1 VSKNFF
7 ASFAPS
13 RFKLLE
19 GVTIMSHF
27 SITCRNCG
35 KTLEDTYCAFCEHCQ
50 DALLVTT
57 YHDRQFAEGS
67 GEGIWRFNWLPV
79 HSPRSGQPGPPVYRS
94 QGLAEQLGLESLFV
108 AFNGYWP
115 EKEAFLQTCTFK
127 EFEAAVVLQNARE
140 NGVEGLIVA
149 SAGNTARAF
158 SHLSTQTGFPV
169 IIVVPGMCLREM
181 WYLESS
187 SMVPTIA
194 VGDGDYSD
202 SIDVAK
208 RIAMALGFPF
218 EGGVKNVA
226 KRDGLGIV
234 MLEAVSKIGRLPDHY
249 VQAVGSGTG
258 AVGAWEM
265 AERFLRDGRFGS
277 RLPRLHLGQNFP
289 FAPMLHAWEKG
300 SRTLFPED
308 LDPALIPKI
317 TTRVLSTRYP
327 AYSVKGGVYDALTA
341 TGGKMYGIVNEDV
354 YAAMDLF
361 EKTEGVDI
369 VPASGVAVA
378 VLWEAVEQ
386 GAIGKQETVLLN
398 ITGGGEKKLGKEKKI
413 HAVEPRLVSK
423 KITEKEIEE
432 LLCHALKKSS

>member
-1 VSKNFF
+1 
-7 ASFAPS
+7 
-13 RFKLLE
+13 
-19 GVTIMSHF
+19 
-27 SITCRNCG
+27 
-35 KTLEDTYCAFCEHCQ
+35 
-50 DALLVTT
+50 
-57 YHDRQFAEGS
+57 
-67 GEGIWRFNWLPV
+67 
-79 HSPRSGQPGPPVYRS
+79 VYRS

-265 AERFLRDGRFGS
+265 TERFLRDGRFGS

-432 LLCHALKKSS
+432 PLCHALKKSS